1 MIEDCG
7 HAFRVAVL
15 IVVAMCSAV
24 ITSRVVDNLRES
36 PQWARMGAR

>member
-1 MIEDCG
+1 LIEDCG

-24 ITSRVVDNLRES
+24 ITSRVVDRLS
-36 PQWARMGAR
+36 GDQGAVAYGAR